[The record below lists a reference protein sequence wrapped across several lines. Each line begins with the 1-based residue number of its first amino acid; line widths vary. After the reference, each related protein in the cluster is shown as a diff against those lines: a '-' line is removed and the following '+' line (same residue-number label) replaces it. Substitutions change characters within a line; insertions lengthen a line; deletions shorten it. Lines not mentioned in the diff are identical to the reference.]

1 MKCQSCGRTSNEKYC
16 KQCLDEN
23 GNLKTFE
30 EIAQNLTE
38 YFIETQ
44 GFDRE
49 VAKSAAI
56 GVMSRQPAWEKKIE
70 RDERGKDMRMKT
82 FLIVTAVVFTVVGA
96 GIAYWFGTRTKADDS
111 IKFANFSK
119 LPQAPFENIEK
130 SKVDMFDVYEMKC
143 PADQKL
149 VELDGDYLTTKSLE
163 GSEFSPDYQL
173 YTYNTA
179 SKTGYKFI
187 PESLATRTQLMSKGS
202 GLVFEKSNSGTMVTW
217 HYSPDNGSLKPLKG
231 NLVKQYGKT
240 ILLYAGSGLKAI
252 DSLTGTV
259 KLDIPGA

>member
-1 MKCQSCGRTSNEKYC
+1 MKCQSCGRQSGQEKYC
-16 KQCLDEN
+16 NQCTNES

-38 YFIETQ
+38 YFVETQ

-56 GVMSRQPAWEKKIE
+56 GVMSRQPAWERKIE
-70 RDERGKDMRMKT
+70 REERGKDMRMKT

-96 GIAYWFGTRTKADDS
+96 GIAYWMGTKTKADDS
-111 IKFANFSK
+111 IKFNNFSK

-149 VELDGDYLTTKSLE
+149 VELDGDYLTMKSLE

-179 SKTGYKFI
+179 AKTGYKFV
-187 PESLATRTQLMSKGS
+187 PESLATRTQLP
-202 GLVFEKSNSGTMVTW
+202 TR
-217 HYSPDNGSLKPLKG
+217 
-231 NLVKQYGKT
+231 
-240 ILLYAGSGLKAI
+240 
-252 DSLTGTV
+252 
-259 KLDIPGA
+259 